1 MIKQFSVSGVMY
13 AGILTFSYSRNSFY
27 DLEQVNNSV
36 LVLHKGGNL
45 DREIRSSI
53 VLV

>member
-27 DLEQVNNSV
+27 DLEQVNNSI

-45 DREIRSSI
+45 GREIRSSI